1 VDARYIP
8 LFWRLF
14 IPIATVLAAAGLVLH
29 FEPANG
35 RIPAIGGGLAMTLLI
50 TLVLMRR
57 TVAPLVRLTELM
69 RRVDLL
75 HPGERIP
82 APRATSEI
90 SVLAETFN
98 DMLDRLEAERRD
110 SLRRS
115 LSERESERRRV
126 ADELHDEIG
135 QNLTALALQL
145 DRAHRRAPADLRDEL
160 ADMRAAALASVEDVR
175 GVVRTLRPEAL
186 DALGLAAAL
195 TSLVARLTQRTG
207 LRIVRSLQRDLP
219 PLGDDEQLV
228 VYRVAQESITNAIR
242 HAHAGCI
249 EIVLRACRGA
259 VELTVAD
266 DGVGL
271 GARAGGVDGAGAGEG
286 EGEGG
291 IRGMR
296 ERALSVGAQLTVA
309 PRAGSPG
316 TQVRLRVPA
325 GT

>member
-14 IPIATVLAAAGLVLH
+14 IPIATVLAAAGVVLH

-57 TVAPLVRLTELM
+57 AVAPLVHLTDLM
-69 RRVDLL
+69 RRVDPL

-82 APRATSEI
+82 APRAASEV
-90 SVLAETFN
+90 SVLTEAFN

-110 SLRRS
+110 SLHRA
-115 LSERESERRRV
+115 LTERESERRRV

-145 DRAHRRAPADLRDEL
+145 DRLHKRAPAELRDEV
-160 ADMRAAALASVEDVR
+160 ADLRAAVLSSVEDVR

-186 DALGLAAAL
+186 DALGLPAAL
-195 TSLVARLTQRTG
+195 TSLAARLTQRTG
-207 LRIVRSLQRDLP
+207 IGIVRRLQRDLP
-219 PLGDDEQLV
+219 PLADAKQLV

-242 HAHAGCI
+242 HAQAGCI
-249 EIVLRACRGA
+249 EIVLSTRDGV
-259 VELTVAD
+259 VELSVAD
-266 DGVGL
+266 DGTGISEQ
-271 GARAGGVDGAGAGEG
+271 AAAGAD
-286 EGEGG
+286 GG

-296 ERALSVGAQLTVA
+296 ERALSIGATLVV
-309 PRAGSPG
+309 RRRSDGPG
-316 TQVRLRVPA
+316 TEVRLMVATTP
-325 GT
+325 